1 MARATAENSCC
12 LTKGK
17 SMVRDS
23 QFQSWVFSS
32 RRVGQYWRSFPEV
45 EQGTKTKRTEQ
56 PKAQGPTPL
65 VKKRLQRL
73 PQVFDVWQADFRPLP
88 SWIEEKGERYQP
100 WIVMVTSRTDDLIL
114 TQEMTGEPP
123 SSALIWDTLAV
134 AMERPAS
141 GDPHRP
147 IELHVAQNERW
158 DELSPHLEEIG
169 ITCVPTDELDQLDF
183 VFDSLS
189 KHLTKDERP
198 GLLEMPGIK
207 PEQVAGL
214 YGAAADGL
222 VESRVIGQLFPSV
235 GDLPGRHRSLP

>member
-1 MARATAENSCC
+1 M
-12 LTKGK
+12 
-17 SMVRDS
+17 
-23 QFQSWVFSS
+23 
-32 RRVGQYWRSFPEV
+32 
-45 EQGTKTKRTEQ
+45 EQGTRTKRTEQ

-134 AMERPAS
+134 AMERPAT

-147 IELHVAQNERW
+147 VELHVAQNERW
-158 DELSPHLEEIG
+158 DELSPHLDEIG

-214 YGAAADGL
+214 YGAAAGFYQ
-222 VESRVIGQLFPSV
+222 RAPWRKV
-235 GDLPGRHRSLP
+235 GR